1 MFNYIILF
9 LEMGVEIDEF
19 RNLKINISEFRNEF
33 W

>member
-9 LEMGVEIDEF
+9 LETGVEIDEF
-19 RNLKINISEFRNEF
+19 RNLKINICEFRNEF